1 MKQLLECGA
10 DVNIQDN
17 DLWTP
22 LHVAAACGSKEIV
35 KLLLEVSQPVSHRRG
50 PGDFVVVVVV
60 VVVRCCLC

>member
-1 MKQLLECGA
+1 MKQLLEFGA

-35 KLLLEVSQPVSHRRG
+35 EILLSVSNN
-50 PGDFVVVVVV
+50 
-60 VVVRCCLC
+60 C